1 MSDGMTLVYIFFS
14 GYYREV
20 ESIHATF
27 DNAHKALIALRKE
40 RLDVKWRDTLL
51 SFTTPR
57 DEPVQAD
64 YLHQPDVFRRAMEI
78 YEENNRVLNTPGE
91 LEKELAP
98 YVSTVVRLNYEPDK
112 EYPDNP
118 AMGTW
123 TPVDEN
129 EDAYSYYSIE
139 GYEVVE

>member
-1 MSDGMTLVYIFFS
+1 MTPVYILFS

-20 ESIHATF
+20 ESIHTTF
-27 DNAHKALIALRKE
+27 DNARNALIAVRKE
-40 RLDVKWRDTLL
+40 RLDVKWLRTLV
-51 SFTTPR
+51 SFTRPH
-57 DEPVQAD
+57 DEPLRAD
-64 YLHQPDVFRRAMEI
+64 YPYQPDAFRMAMEI

-98 YVSTVVRLNYEPDK
+98 YVSTVVRLHYEPDK
-112 EYPDNP
+112 EHPDN
-118 AMGTW
+118 ADLGTW